1 MEQIFTQ
8 AEWQVYEAEN
18 PAMRRGGSLEDAA
31 CLLAFSGAELRMLA
45 QCGAIDLSYILSE
58 EGVELVIPQA
68 SVLEDAINRWM
79 REL

>member
-1 MEQIFTQ
+1 
-8 AEWQVYEAEN
+8 
-18 PAMRRGGSLEDAA
+18 
-31 CLLAFSGAELRMLA
+31 MLA

>member
-1 MEQIFTQ
+1 MERIFTE
-8 AEWQVYEAEN
+8 AEWQAYEAEN
-18 PAMRRGGSLEDAA
+18 PATRRGGSLEDVA

-45 QCGAIDLSYILSE
+45 RCGAIDLSYIISE
-58 EGVELVIPQA
+58 GGVELVIPQA